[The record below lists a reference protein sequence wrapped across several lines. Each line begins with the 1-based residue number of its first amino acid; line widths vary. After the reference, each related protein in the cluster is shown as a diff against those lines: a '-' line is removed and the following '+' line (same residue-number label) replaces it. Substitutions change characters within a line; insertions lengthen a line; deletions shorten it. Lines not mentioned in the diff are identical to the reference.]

1 MFGLQIS
8 QNIGSDPGWGV
19 RKWRE
24 NFLHRWWCWRYPKVF
39 TTRTTFCAKWR
50 FWGRKL
56 CCAFKHQNSD
66 KLDKNSLCKNWCP
79 LLIWQQN
86 KRWSPEENIT
96 SDDASNA
103 MKRLIHYLTS
113 SLRQA
118 AVLVTYVRLPLLL
131 QPTHTHTHTHTPLCV
146 FRFPVVRRGGWQEC
160 VCVYG
165 VKVVRRLLWSDEGA
179 LEGEGTLC
187 QLPGPGALKHW
198 DFFFF
203 FEYVR
208 ETVWVWCETMS
219 RCNPEK
225 TKRVILYWFALK
237 ESKRKENPASDW
249 FTPLSLSSHF
259 SVGISR
265 QTWP

>member
-1 MFGLQIS
+1 MSTSYLTAKQTLVSG
-8 QNIGSDPGWGV
+8 
-19 RKWRE
+19 RK
-24 NFLHRWWCWRYPKVF
+24 HHQWWCLQRHEKAHSLPHQLPQTGCSF
-39 TTRTTFCAKWR
+39 GDICATPPPPST
-50 FWGRKL
+50 
-56 CCAFKHQNSD
+56 N
-66 KLDKNSLCKNWCP
+66 
-79 LLIWQQN
+79 
-86 KRWSPEENIT
+86 
-96 SDDASNA
+96 
-103 MKRLIHYLTS
+103 
-113 SLRQA
+113 
-118 AVLVTYVRLPLLL
+118 
-131 QPTHTHTHTHTPLCV
+131 THTHTHTHTPLCV

-237 ESKRKENPASDW
+237 ESKRKENPASDR